1 MQKKVLTMLNKR
13 RRKNCLF
20 KEEEIV
26 TKFNPKFGG
35 GSLTTVM
42 WTVNIVYIVKFSF
55 ELRRWRSIFAK
66 TNSASRLK
74 SYSLPWFC
82 TQLVEVTSFSKCFTF
97 VLMNFQRNSL
107 KSRTCKLDDIIH
119 ERTLQSSLVSSWGKS
134 VKYGIYLFNREHMKW
149 WAKAFYW
156 IKKITD

>member
-1 MQKKVLTMLNKR
+1 MYRQFSNHSHIKRKGVNRKFVNLLELNMQKKVLTMLNKR

-42 WTVNIVYIVKFSF
+42 STVIVYIVKFSF

-119 ERTLQSSLVSSWGKS
+119 ERTLQSSLVSS
-134 VKYGIYLFNREHMKW
+134 
-149 WAKAFYW
+149 
-156 IKKITD
+156 

>member
-42 WTVNIVYIVKFSF
+42 STVIVYIVKFSF

-66 TNSASRLK
+66 TNSASRFK

-107 KSRTCKLDDIIH
+107 KSRTCKLNDIIH